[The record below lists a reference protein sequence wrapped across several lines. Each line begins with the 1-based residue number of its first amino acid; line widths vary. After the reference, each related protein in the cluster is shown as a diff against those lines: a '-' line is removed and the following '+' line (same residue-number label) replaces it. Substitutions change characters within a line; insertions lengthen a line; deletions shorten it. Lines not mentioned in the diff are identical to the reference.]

1 MSEIEELLRQ
11 HTASVDTALQG
22 FEGQVTNINE
32 AIAALRA
39 EGERLAPEIAAVRAQ
54 GDRVTPAIARLG
66 GIVALGDSVPTVS
79 AATVGP
85 RLAIPDA
92 ERDVVASILRGR
104 LTAAMRESSD
114 PDGGIL
120 VPEVLRG
127 QIEALVMRQS
137 PMRRVA
143 RIVDFT
149 SGKTIIPIN
158 KRGAT
163 AGWVGELEER
173 TETNAPELTAVTPPG
188 GTVYALP
195 SASEELVDDAIVNL
209 EGFIEENVVDAIAE
223 KESQAFITGDGDRK
237 PEGFLGA
244 SRPVPT
250 LITDAN
256 RPFGSIQYLASDS
269 PVTDGDYDIGQNLL
283 ATLVAM
289 VFALKAA
296 YRQAPGTAW
305 LASTDLIARIARVKD
320 GDGKPIYVPSLRE
333 GVPGSL
339 LGYPVIEFEHMAGV
353 LANSWPLAFGNW
365 QRGYVIGDRT
375 QLNILRDP
383 YTTKGV
389 IKWYFRKR
397 VHGAVLNPEAIK
409 LLKITAQA

>member
-11 HTASVDTALQG
+11 HTASVDQALEG
-22 FEGQVTNINE
+22 FEGQITSIND
-32 AIAALRA
+32 AVAALRA
-39 EGERLAPEIAAVRAQ
+39 EGDRIVPSASRRGGPVLIGERA
-54 GDRVTPAIARLG
+54 
-66 GIVALGDSVPTVS
+66 PTVS
-79 AATVGP
+79 AATVGA
-85 RLAIPDA
+85 RLSIPDT
-92 ERDVVASILRGR
+92 EREIVASVLRGR
-104 LTAAMRESSD
+104 ITATMRESSD

-173 TETNAPELTAVTPPG
+173 VETNGPELTAVTPPG

-223 KESQAFITGDGDRK
+223 KESQAFIAGNGDRK
-237 PEGFLGA
+237 PEGFL
-244 SRPVPT
+244 SPLRPAPT
-250 LITDAN
+250 LITDVN

-269 PVTDGDYDIGQNLL
+269 PVTDGDYDIGPNLL
-283 ATLVAM
+283 VMLVAM

-320 GDGKPIYVPSLRE
+320 GDGKPIYIPSLRE
-333 GVPGSL
+333 DVPGTL

-353 LANSWPLAFGNW
+353 LESSWPLAFGNW

-409 LLKITAQA
+409 LLKITAKA

>member
-11 HTASVDTALQG
+11 HTTDVDQALEG
-22 FEGQVTNINE
+22 FEGQITTINE
-32 AIAALRA
+32 ALAALRA
-39 EGERLAPEIAAVRAQ
+39 EGSRVIPAASR
-54 GDRVTPAIARLG
+54 RG
-66 GIVALGDSVPTVS
+66 GPVALTGVEPTLS
-79 AATVGP
+79 EALIGSRISISDADRETVG
-85 RLAIPDA
+85 A
-92 ERDVVASILRGR
+92 ILRGR
-104 LTAAMRESSD
+104 LTSTMREGSD
-114 PDGGIL
+114 PEGGIL
-120 VPEVLRG
+120 VPEVLRN

-163 AGWVGELEER
+163 AGWAGEMEER
-173 TETNAPELTAVTPPG
+173 VETNSPELTAVTPPG

-223 KESQAFITGDGDRK
+223 KESQAFIGGNGDKK
-237 PEGFLGA
+237 PEGFL
-244 SRPVPT
+244 SPLRPAPT
-250 LITDAN
+250 LITEVN
-256 RPFGSIQYLASDS
+256 RPFGSIQYIASDT
-269 PVTDGDYDIGQNLL
+269 PLTDGDFDLGPNLL
-283 ATLVAM
+283 ANLVAM

-320 GDGKPIYVPSLRE
+320 GDGKPIYIPSLRE
-333 GVPGSL
+333 DVPGTL

-397 VHGAVLNPEAIK
+397 VHGAVLNPESIK
-409 LLKITAQA
+409 LLKITAKA